1 MKRFKFFTEPLFQAH
16 DGGDVYP
23 GETFYTVL
31 KEDYVHRGV
40 TLPRYSIIERTISI
54 DKRYKFKVN
63 NDMVWYFRSES
74 NADYLIRIWKKQDG
88 ISGGEV
94 FHKQSDIIITFN
106 RHEN

>member
-54 DKRYKFKVN
+54 DKRYNFKSN
-63 NDMVWYFRSES
+63 NDMVWYFRSIS
-74 NADYLIRIWKKQDG
+74 NAEYLVNIWKRDDRMTL
-88 ISGGEV
+88 GGENM
-94 FHKQSDIIITFN
+94 HYNSDITITFN
-106 RHEN
+106 R